1 MPRSAV
7 AAVLLL
13 ALASF
18 GCDVNGWLR
27 IRGVRSFR
35 EVSVE
40 QARALLERPGSLLV
54 QVGTRAEDLGRAPDT
69 LLDEPGSDW
78 PDALSRAPGPVVVVA
93 TDPEAAASLAARLT
107 RAGVLRVAAVREPE
121 AQPGEAQ
128 AALSRPRSDREAGN
142 VAPAGRTRLEEE
154 PWLE

>member
-13 ALASF
+13 CLASL
-18 GCDVNGWLR
+18 GCDVSGWLR
-27 IRGVRSFR
+27 IRGIRSFR

-54 QVGTRAEDLGRAPDT
+54 QVGRPAEDLGREPDT
-69 LLDEPGSDW
+69 LLEEPGADW
-78 PDALSRAPGPVVVVA
+78 PEGLSRAPGPVVVVS
-93 TDPEAAASLAARLT
+93 TDPEVAANLAARLA
-107 RAGVLRVAAVREPE
+107 RAGVERVAAVRKPE

-128 AALSRPRSDREAGN
+128 AALLRARKGGEGRNP
-142 VAPAGRTRLEEE
+142 VAAGRARLEEE